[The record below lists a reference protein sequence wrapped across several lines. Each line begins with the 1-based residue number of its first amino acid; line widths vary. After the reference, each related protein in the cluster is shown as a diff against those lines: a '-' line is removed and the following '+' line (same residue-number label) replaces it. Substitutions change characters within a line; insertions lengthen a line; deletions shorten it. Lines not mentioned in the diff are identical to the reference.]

1 MSHYM
6 TSFEVSSTN
15 FEALVDTSETLILRF
30 VLCDTEMLE
39 DRVLASLV
47 PSAVIAH
54 CNVKQEPALA
64 LKFGVEEE
72 SALVIFRQRIILYVD
87 MGFHDT
93 EKVSYLMQQI
103 SMLDM
108 DKIRHNIEQ
117 EKAAQALH
125 MRRICPISR
134 AKLI

>member
-1 MSHYM
+1 MS
-6 TSFEVSSTN
+6 SSEVSSTN
-15 FEALVDTSETLILRF
+15 FQAIVDTSETLILRF
-30 VLCDTEMLE
+30 VLDDTEISQDQILT
-39 DRVLASLV
+39 SLI
-47 PSAVIAH
+47 PSAVLAH

-64 LKFGVEEE
+64 QTFGLEDE
-72 SALVIFRQRIILYVD
+72 SALVIFRQRIILYVEK
-87 MGFHDT
+87 GFHDT

-125 MRRICPISR
+125 MRRACPTIR
-134 AKLI
+134 AKHI

>member
-1 MSHYM
+1 MSF
-6 TSFEVSSTN
+6 FEVSSTN
-15 FEALVDTSETLILRF
+15 FKALVDSSETLILRF
-30 VLCDTEMLE
+30 VLSDAEILQ

-47 PSAVIAH
+47 PSAVLAY
-54 CNVKQEPALA
+54 CNVKQESAIA
-64 LKFGVEEE
+64 MAFGVEDE
-72 SALVIFRQRIILYVD
+72 SALVIFRQRIILYVEK
-87 MGFHDT
+87 GFHDT

-108 DKIRHNIEQ
+108 EKIRHNIEK

-125 MRRICPISR
+125 MRRACPISR

>member
-1 MSHYM
+1 MS
-6 TSFEVSSTN
+6 SSEVNSTN
-15 FEALVDTSETLILRF
+15 LEAIVDTSETLILRF
-30 VLCDTEMLE
+30 VLSDTEITQ
-39 DRVLASLV
+39 DQILASLI
-47 PSAVIAH
+47 PSAVLAY

-64 LKFGVEEE
+64 RTFGLEDE
-72 SALVIFRQRIILYVD
+72 SALVIFRQRIILYVEK
-87 MGFHDT
+87 GFHDT

-125 MRRICPISR
+125 MRRACPTIR
-134 AKLI
+134 AKHI

>member
-1 MSHYM
+1 MS
-6 TSFEVSSTN
+6 SSEVNSTN

-30 VLCDTEMLE
+30 VLSDTEITQ
-39 DRVLASLV
+39 DQILASLI
-47 PSAVIAH
+47 PSAVLAY

-64 LKFGVEEE
+64 RTFGLEDE
-72 SALVIFRQRIILYVD
+72 SALVIFRQRIILYLEK
-87 MGFHDT
+87 GFHDT

-125 MRRICPISR
+125 MRRACPTIR
-134 AKLI
+134 AKHI

>member
-1 MSHYM
+1 MS
-6 TSFEVSSTN
+6 SSEVNSAN
-15 FEALVDTSETLILRF
+15 FEAIVDTSETLILRF
-30 VLCDTEMLE
+30 VLSDTEITQ
-39 DRVLASLV
+39 DQILASLI
-47 PSAVIAH
+47 PSAVLAY

-64 LKFGVEEE
+64 RTFGLEDE
-72 SALVIFRQRIILYVD
+72 SALVIFRQRIILYLEK
-87 MGFHDT
+87 GFHDT

-125 MRRICPISR
+125 MRRACPTIR
-134 AKLI
+134 AKHI

>member
-1 MSHYM
+1 MS
-6 TSFEVSSTN
+6 SSEVNSTN

-30 VLCDTEMLE
+30 VLSDSEISQ
-39 DRVLASLV
+39 DQILASLI
-47 PSAVIAH
+47 PSAVLAH
-54 CNVKQEPALA
+54 CNVKQDPALA
-64 LKFGVEEE
+64 RTFGLEDE
-72 SALVIFRQRIILYVD
+72 SALLIFRQRIILYVEK
-87 MGFHDT
+87 GFHDT

-125 MRRICPISR
+125 MRRACPTIR
-134 AKLI
+134 AKHI

>member
-1 MSHYM
+1 MS
-6 TSFEVSSTN
+6 SSEVNSTN
-15 FEALVDTSETLILRF
+15 FEAIVDTSETLILRF
-30 VLCDTEMLE
+30 VLSDTEITQ
-39 DRVLASLV
+39 DQILASLI
-47 PSAVIAH
+47 PSAVLAY

-64 LKFGVEEE
+64 RTFGLEDE
-72 SALVIFRQRIILYVD
+72 SALVIFRQRIILYLEK
-87 MGFHDT
+87 GFHVK

-125 MRRICPISR
+125 MRRACPTIR
-134 AKLI
+134 AKHI

>member
-1 MSHYM
+1 MS
-6 TSFEVSSTN
+6 SFEVSSIN
-15 FEALVDTSETLILRF
+15 FEALVDTSETLILRL
-30 VLCDTEMLE
+30 VLSDTEILQ
-39 DRVLASLV
+39 DRVLSSLV
-47 PSAVIAH
+47 PSAVLAY

-64 LKFGVEEE
+64 LTFGVQDE
-72 SALVIFRQRIILYVD
+72 SALVIFRQRIILYAEK
-87 MGFHDT
+87 GFHDT

-125 MRRICPISR
+125 MRRACPISR

>member
-1 MSHYM
+1 MS
-6 TSFEVSSTN
+6 SSEVNSTN

-30 VLCDTEMLE
+30 VLSDTEISQ
-39 DRVLASLV
+39 DQILASLI
-47 PSAVIAH
+47 PSAVLAH
-54 CNVKQEPALA
+54 CNVKLEPALA
-64 LKFGVEEE
+64 QTFGLEDE
-72 SALVIFRQRIILYVD
+72 SALVIFRQRIILYLEK
-87 MGFHDT
+87 GFHDT

-125 MRRICPISR
+125 MRRACPTIR
-134 AKLI
+134 AKHI